1 MQNPAGFAP
10 TLEIA
15 SRFPHSHRP
24 DDCLTR
30 SIQNQE
36 RSFPPPSPQASFRLI
51 LQLEKT
57 FHKHSSVLICRHT
70 CRRWHATCFSLT
82 YAVVLKIKTSTDLAV
97 TKFSH
102 ECSRTRRWMESPGA
116 SPVRL
121 CPNSHTRHS
130 SRYREVQSGQI
141 EKQKFCLAVAA
152 HVCQSQPGFAA
163 DRRAIAFRQLRAVQ
177 VEFTAHQLH
186 PGMTARLHCEFQRF
200 ATVEQRSGHASV
212 MSNK

>member
-116 SPVRL
+116 TSSLMPKFPHATFQSMSRGAVRPDRKAEIL
-121 CPNSHTRHS
+121 PRRCR
-130 SRYREVQSGQI
+130 SRLS
-141 EKQKFCLAVAA
+141 VAA
-152 HVCQSQPGFAA
+152 WIRC
-163 DRRAIAFRQLRAVQ
+163 
-177 VEFTAHQLH
+177 
-186 PGMTARLHCEFQRF
+186 
-200 ATVEQRSGHASV
+200 
-212 MSNK
+212 